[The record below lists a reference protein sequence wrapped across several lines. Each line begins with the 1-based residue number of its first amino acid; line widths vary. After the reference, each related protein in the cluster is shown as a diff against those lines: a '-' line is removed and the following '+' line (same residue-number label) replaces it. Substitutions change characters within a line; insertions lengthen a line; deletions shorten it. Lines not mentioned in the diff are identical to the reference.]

1 MRDALNRRKRF
12 AGRDPHRVV
21 ALTPR
26 DLDMFE
32 VLDRH
37 GWLPTTF
44 IAALI
49 NASRKKVVERLN
61 LLFHAGYVY
70 RPSQQQNA
78 YNAPYQALTYAL
90 DDAGRKALGSRAN
103 QNATPP
109 GGWALHQFMVSC
121 ITASVELACRKEG
134 FEFITQEQIITG
146 SLSKHPS
153 LDLPVRKARLIPD
166 QLFGIK
172 YLDGKHRFFA
182 LEADRAT
189 EDRERFDMKTA
200 QYHDVFINETYRK
213 AWGILDLKCL
223 VVTTSAVRIDR
234 IIGSTNKSFLFQA
247 YDHFEHWS
255 VPPVLY
261 SLITAPW
268 RTKTGTFEIS
278 RS

>member
-12 AGRDPHRVV
+12 AGRHPHRVV

-26 DLDMFE
+26 DLGMFE
-32 VLDRH
+32 VLDCH
-37 GWLPTTF
+37 GWLPTTY
-44 IAALI
+44 IAALLG
-49 NASRKKVVERLN
+49 ASRKKVVERLN
-61 LLFHAGYVY
+61 LLFHSGYVY

-90 DDAGRKALGSRAN
+90 DEAGRKALGSRAN
-103 QNATPP
+103 QKATPP

-121 ITASVELACRKEG
+121 ITASIELACRKHG
-134 FEFITQEQIITG
+134 FKFITQEQIITG
-146 SLSKHPS
+146 SLSNHPS
-153 LDLPVRKARLIPD
+153 LDLQVRKGKLIPD

-172 YLDGKHRFFA
+172 YPDGKHRFFA

-200 QYHDVFINETYRK
+200 QYHDVFVNKTYK
-213 AWGILDLKCL
+213 SAWGIQDLKCL
-223 VVTTSAVRIDR
+223 VVTTSSSRIDR
-234 IIGSTNKSFLFQA
+234 IISATNKHFLFQA
-247 YDHFEHWS
+247 YDHFEHWN

-268 RTKTGTFEIS
+268 RTKDGNFDIT
-278 RS
+278 RP